1 MLDLISEPWFWPAV
15 IVVVGVPVLLLVL
28 TELHNSLVRRG
39 SRGARIVALIR
50 NFLVPVGGLLLL
62 LSQTAKVDTPEFN
75 WTRVTAT
82 VFGFLVILVL
92 LNGLN
97 LAFFVTAKSGT
108 WRNRLPSIFTDIARA
123 VLIVVCLSLLF
134 SVVWS
139 VDVAGLFTALGIGS
153 IVIGFALQ
161 NAVGSVVSGLFLLF
175 EQPFQ
180 IGDYLRTGD
189 GKGKIVEINW
199 RAIHLDTGNS
209 IRVIPNAELA
219 DGNFENLSR
228 SSSPFEA
235 STVVRFATD
244 DPPQAVIDLLVQ
256 VASDLPKRH
265 PDAEPSAGPLGKAKY
280 EVNIPVLT
288 PKDEGSSLG
297 LFTTRL
303 WYAAR
308 RADLHLDR
316 DLTDNYR
323 TPQRLTEALN
333 LFAPSLYVTRE
344 EAAELVDQVRLER
357 YGVGEIVQ
365 RVGAI
370 PDGMRFILSGTVQL
384 ATPLPAGGGE
394 LPVSQLVRKDVLG
407 LAALTRQAVAVSATA
422 SSDLAVLWVPVAV
435 LDRLVK
441 TRPALARDIG
451 TEIDNRRNRTLT
463 ALEKAGYD
471 EPRDSLV
478 LG

>member
-1 MLDLISEPWFWPAV
+1 MTDLVTQPWFWPAV

-28 TELHNSLVRRG
+28 TEVHASLVRRG
-39 SRGARIVALIR
+39 SPGARIVAMIR

-62 LSQTAKVDTPEFN
+62 LSQTAQVNSVEFT
-75 WTRVTAT
+75 WTRIAAT
-82 VFGFLVILVL
+82 VFGFLLILVL

-123 VLIVVCLSLLF
+123 LLIIVCLAVLF
-134 SVVWS
+134 SAVWS
-139 VDVAGLFTALGIGS
+139 VDVAGLFTALGVGS

-180 IGDYLRTGD
+180 IGDYLRTSE
-189 GKGKIVEINW
+189 GKGKVVEINW
-199 RAIHLDTGNS
+199 RAVHIDNGNGVT
-209 IRVIPNAELA
+209 VIPNSQLA
-219 DGNFENLSR
+219 DGAFENLSR
-228 SSSPFEA
+228 SSSPYEA
-235 STVVRFATD
+235 SATMRFTTD

-265 PDAEPSAGPLGKAKY
+265 PDGEPSASPIGKAKY
-280 EVNIPVLT
+280 EVSIPVIS
-288 PKDEGSSLG
+288 PSAEGSTLG

-308 RADLHLDR
+308 RADLHLDG

-323 TPQRLTEALN
+323 TPQRLLEALN
-333 LFAPSLYVTRE
+333 LFAPSLYVSRE
-344 EAAELVDQVRLER
+344 EAAALADQVRLER
-357 YGVGEIVQ
+357 YGEGEVVQ
-365 RVGAI
+365 RVGTI
-370 PDGMRFILSGTVQL
+370 PDGMRFILTGTVQL
-384 ATPLPAGGGE
+384 ATPIPAGGE
-394 LPVSQLVRKDVLG
+394 LPVSQLGRKDVLG

-463 ALEKAGYD
+463 ALVKAGYD

>member
-1 MLDLISEPWFWPAV
+1 VIDLISEPWFWPAV
-15 IVVVGVPVLLLVL
+15 VVVVGVPVLLLVL
-28 TELHNSLVRRG
+28 TELYNSLLRRG
-39 SRGARIVALIR
+39 SRAARIVALIR

-62 LSQTAKVDTPEFN
+62 LSQTAQVNTPEFT
-75 WTRVTAT
+75 WTRVAAT

-108 WRNRLPSIFTDIARA
+108 WRNRLPSIFIDIARA
-123 VLIVVCLSLLF
+123 VLIIVCLSLLF
-134 SVVWS
+134 SVVWNA
-139 VDVAGLFTALGIGS
+139 DIAGLFTALGIGG

-175 EQPFQ
+175 ERPFE
-180 IGDYLRTGD
+180 IGDYLRTSE
-189 GKGKIVEINW
+189 GKGKVVEINW
-199 RAIHLDTGNS
+199 RAVHIDTTNG
-209 IRVIPNAELA
+209 IRVIPNSELA
-219 DGNFENLSR
+219 DNSFENLSR
-228 SSSPFEA
+228 STEPYETSAIVKF
-235 STVVRFATD
+235 TTD
-244 DPPQAVIDLLVQ
+244 DPAQEVIDLLVQ
-256 VASDLPKRH
+256 VAMDLPKRH
-265 PDAEPSAGPLGKAKY
+265 PDVAPYASPLGKAKY
-280 EVNIPVLT
+280 EVCIPMISPAGT
-288 PKDEGSSLG
+288 GSTVG
-297 LFTTRL
+297 LFLTRL

-308 RADLHLDR
+308 RADLHLDG

-323 TPQRLTEALN
+323 TPQRLLAALN
-333 LFAPSLYVTRE
+333 LFAPSLYLTRE
-344 EAAELVDQVRLER
+344 EAAALTDEVRLER
-357 YGVGEIVQ
+357 YGEGEVVQ
-365 RVGAI
+365 RVATV
-370 PDGMRFILSGTVQL
+370 PDGMRFILTGSVQL
-384 ATPLPAGGGE
+384 ATPVPGGGE

-422 SSDLAVLWVPVAV
+422 SSELAVLWVPVAV